1 MANLLLIRAVEM
13 KRSVGLP
20 LVFLSCIAIAT
31 ARGQDDSASSDIPGG
46 YRFGASVNAVHLSAT
61 VLDKKGR
68 LVNNLTEGDFL
79 IYENG
84 VPQELVYFA
93 RGTDAPVNVMLLV
106 DGSGSMDMAAK
117 VANARN
123 AAIQLVHI
131 LGPEDRVAV
140 YAFNRNVVELCPFT
154 EDKEKAILALRELE
168 PFGSTAIYDA
178 VAEASDLI
186 EHQGFGR
193 RAIVLI
199 SDGIDTS
206 SELSVEEAVE
216 VAKGVDLPV
225 YALRVLSPLDDPAND
240 AFLGVHGKDALRG
253 EALVRFTA
261 ETGGKLYEASQIGAL
276 RVASLRVRE
285 ELKTQYRLGYSPR
298 NVRRDGT
305 FRRIEVYVRQ
315 DGVEVRTRKGYYART
330 QKNEASN
337 RRVQ

>member
-1 MANLLLIRAVEM
+1 M

-20 LVFLSCIAIAT
+20 LVFLSAVAIAT
-31 ARGQDDSASSDIPGG
+31 AQGQDGVVSNDVPGG
-46 YRFGASVNAVHLSAT
+46 YRFGANVDAVHLSAT

-68 LVNNLTEGDFL
+68 FINDLTEADFL
-79 IYENG
+79 VYENG

-93 RGTDAPVNVMLLV
+93 RGTDAPVDVMLLV

-140 YAFNRNVVELCPFT
+140 YAFSRNVVELCPFT
-154 EDKEKAILALRELE
+154 EDKEKAIQALRDLE

-178 VAEASDLI
+178 VAQASDLI

-225 YALRVLSPLDDPAND
+225 YALRVLSPLDDPASD
-240 AFLGVHGKDALRG
+240 AFLGVHGKNALRG
-253 EALVRFTA
+253 EALERFTA
-261 ETGGKLYEASQIGAL
+261 ETGGKLFEASQIGAL
-276 RVASLRVRE
+276 RLASLRVRE

-298 NVRRDGT
+298 DARRDGT
-305 FRRIEVYVRQ
+305 FRRIEVFVRHNE
-315 DGVEVRTRKGYYART
+315 VEVRTRKGYYART
-330 QKNEASN
+330 HRSEASN